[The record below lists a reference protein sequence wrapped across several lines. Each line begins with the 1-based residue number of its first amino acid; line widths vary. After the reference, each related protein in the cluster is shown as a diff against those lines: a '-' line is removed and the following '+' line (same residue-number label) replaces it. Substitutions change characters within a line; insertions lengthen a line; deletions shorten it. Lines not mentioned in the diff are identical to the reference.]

1 MTDRRNFLLG
11 AAALGTL
18 GHPLGALAQA
28 NLELASIICGFPPGG
43 TSDAIS
49 RRIADKLRGGYATNV
64 VVDNK
69 PGAGGQIGVTTLRD
83 SPADG
88 SAMLL
93 TPSSMLSI
101 YPFVYKNLPYKP
113 LEDVQPVSLAC
124 YFNHAFGVGPAVPES
139 VKTVK
144 DFLAW
149 AKANPD
155 QGQLRLARRG
165 LHAAPDRGPAQQA
178 DGQRPE
184 AHPLPRLGPRH
195 PGPAGRADFGHV
207 VARGRLPSLRQDRQ
221 ACACWP
227 SRASTAARLCPTSP
241 PTASRASR
249 SPCASGTACSCPAR
263 PTRQRWCAAPPPTC
277 SRHWPSPTWWP
288 AWPRSAWK
296 CSRPPPQVLGD
307 LLKADA
313 EEWRRLIK
321 QIGFTAESPDPFPVP
336 FNLQWRH
343 HHEQPPSIHPGL
355 RRLAPCWVRCRPRQ
369 PSPRPW
375 NRSRSSTAF
384 PAGRYG
390 RRDQPPRG

>member
-28 NLELASIICGFPPGG
+28 NLELARIICGFPPGG

-149 AKANPD
+149 AKANPTKANYGSPGAGSMPHLIVGLLNQLTGSD
-155 QGQLRLARRG
+155 LKHIPYRGSAPGIQDLLGGQISAMSSPIGDYLPYVKTGKLRVLAISGINRSPFVPDVATYRQQGFPITVREWYGVFLPGKA
-165 LHAAPDRGPAQQA
+165 
-178 DGQRPE
+178 RPE
-184 AHPLPRLGPRH
+184 VVRRAAAYLQ
-195 PGPAGRADFGHV
+195 PALAQPDL
-207 VARGRLPSLRQDRQ
+207 VASMAQVGMEVQS
-221 ACACWP
+221 
-227 SRASTAARLCPTSP
+227 STS
-241 PTASRASR
+241 
-249 SPCASGTACSCPAR
+249 
-263 PTRQRWCAAPPPTC
+263 
-277 SRHWPSPTWWP
+277 
-288 AWPRSAWK
+288 
-296 CSRPPPQVLGD
+296 QVLGD

-313 EEWRRLIK
+313 DEWRRLIK
-321 QIGFTAESPDPFPVP
+321 QIGFTAES
-336 FNLQWRH
+336 
-343 HHEQPPSIHPGL
+343 
-355 RRLAPCWVRCRPRQ
+355 
-369 PSPRPW
+369 
-375 NRSRSSTAF
+375 
-384 PAGRYG
+384 
-390 RRDQPPRG
+390 